1 MEERNL
7 YMMTNE
13 DNKGDSVNGQKERNK
28 LISRR
33 SMLKESGIFLL
44 GGTLGCASKALSP
57 SAAAPTGGNAPPLP
71 WPWVKLD
78 PMEAGRRTY
87 RSYFK
92 EDG

>member
-1 MEERNL
+1 MKGQEE
-7 YMMTNE
+7 
-13 DNKGDSVNGQKERNK
+13 KSK

-57 SAAAPTGGNAPPLP
+57 SAAATPAGDAPPLP

-78 PMEAGRRTY
+78 PMEAGRRAY
-87 RSYFK
+87 RAYLTQH
-92 EDG
+92 G